1 MNRNITNFAFCV
13 MNFFYFI
20 KKLIWILFLLAMI
33 RNGLWQKKKEK
44 KSLKTAPSIFK
55 EPIESVTESSLKAPY
70 ECGSFT
76 V

>member
-33 RNGLWQKKKEK
+33 RNGLWQKKKR
-44 KSLKTAPSIFK
+44 SLKTAPSIFK

>member
-1 MNRNITNFAFCV
+1 

-20 KKLIWILFLLAMI
+20 KKFIWILFLLAMI
-33 RNGLWQKKKEK
+33 RNELWQKKKR
-44 KSLKTAPSIFK
+44 SLKTAPSIFK

>member
-1 MNRNITNFAFCV
+1 
-13 MNFFYFI
+13 
-20 KKLIWILFLLAMI
+20 MI
-33 RNGLWQKKKEK
+33 RNGLWQKKKK
-44 KSLKTAPSIFK
+44 KKRSLKTAPSIFK